1 MQRRAFLAAALVG
14 LVVPPGALDSAAR
27 LDPVSDSGPLARQV
41 AELEATVHR
50 RALDFPTTPTIDQV
64 PRLLRDYGGFRRLA
78 GEAGVH
84 LRFRVEGALG
94 QLCAFVGANLST
106 WQEYD
111 DAHAWYGA
119 GLRHAERG
127 GARDVTAW
135 IAARSTLMAV
145 HQDNPRQAIEDAAHA
160 VALSPPGQ
168 LGSTL
173 GNALAASTVVPVGP
187 IRLGDA
193 HGPGRVRTGPPT
205 PGPGPPTYPPGSAT
219 DTTMLRLDAAEGLAR
234 EGYPDAAADAA
245 VEALGLLPDEHLA
258 PILLDRAVAV
268 GRLLGPER
276 ARVREAIR
284 ARL

>member
-1 MQRRAFLAAALVG
+1 
-14 LVVPPGALDSAAR
+14 
-27 LDPVSDSGPLARQV
+27 
-41 AELEATVHR
+41 
-50 RALDFPTTPTIDQV
+50 
-64 PRLLRDYGGFRRLA
+64 
-78 GEAGVH
+78 
-84 LRFRVEGALG
+84 
-94 QLCAFVGANLST
+94 
-106 WQEYD
+106 
-111 DAHAWYGA
+111 
-119 GLRHAERG
+119 
-127 GARDVTAW
+127 
-135 IAARSTLMAV
+135 MAV

-173 GNALAASTVVPVGP
+173 GNALAASTLARVGHRDAALAALDAARRAVDRQRDVDTFTAYSLP
-187 IRLGDA
+187 WYRLGRFA
-193 HGPGRVRTGPPT
+193 SETLTALGEFEPARRHQVLALPA
-205 PGPGPPTYPPGSAT
+205 YPPGSAT